1 MTLSISEV
9 YYQNFRNYQTYSLT
23 KVGNLTIFIGPNAI
37 GKTNLIE
44 GIQLTTALHSFRN
57 PKNQHLVTLGK
68 EHGSVKTIITGDQRK
83 IDIELSVTNNKKEY
97 LYNGKKKQAQAIR
110 GILPAV
116 LFCPDDLTFIKG
128 SQSVKRAQIDNLGSQ
143 LSKNYHV
150 VQKDYEKIIKQ
161 KNKYLKDTVSHS
173 YLLSINEVVATI
185 GAQLYVLRSNL
196 VNELSPYIQT
206 YYRQLSGNNESVS
219 VGYIPSWHKY
229 ETNKEVFTTF
239 NCLSK
244 KEAKEQLI
252 AVMETQYFRE
262 HQRHLSLFGPH
273 NDQIEFFIDG
283 RNAGLF
289 ASQGQQRSLVLAYK
303 MAEVSLIKD
312 KLNQNPV
319 LLLDDVMSELD
330 DMRRSYLMSLI
341 NNEVQTFITSTHLA
355 YFDKNILQKADVIT
369 LGGENGKNI

>member
-1 MTLSISEV
+1 MALKISEV
-9 YYQNFRNYQTYSLT
+9 HYQNFRNYQTYSLAE
-23 KVGNLTIFIGPNAI
+23 VGNLTIFIGPNAI

-57 PKNQHLVTLGK
+57 PKNQHLVTLGQTN
-68 EHGSVKTIITGDQRK
+68 GRVKTVITGDDRK
-83 IDIELSVTNNKKEY
+83 IDIELALTDNKKEY
-97 LYNGKKKQAQAIR
+97 LYNGKKKQARSIR

-128 SQSVKRAQIDNLGSQ
+128 SQSIKRAQIDNLGSQ

-196 VNELSPYIQT
+196 VRELSPYIQK

-219 VGYIPSWHKY
+219 VGYVPSWHKY
-229 ETNKEVFTTF
+229 ETNKEIYTTF
-239 NCLSK
+239 EELSK
-244 KEAKEQLI
+244 NEAKEQLI
-252 AVMETQYFRE
+252 SVMESQYLRE

-303 MAEVSLIKD
+303 MAEVALIKN
-312 KLNQNPV
+312 KLDQNPV

-330 DMRRSYLMSLI
+330 DSRRNHLMSLI
-341 NNEVQTFITSTHLA
+341 DNEIQTFITSTHLA
-355 YFDKNILQKADVIT
+355 YFDESILQKADVIT
-369 LGGENGKNI
+369 LGGENG